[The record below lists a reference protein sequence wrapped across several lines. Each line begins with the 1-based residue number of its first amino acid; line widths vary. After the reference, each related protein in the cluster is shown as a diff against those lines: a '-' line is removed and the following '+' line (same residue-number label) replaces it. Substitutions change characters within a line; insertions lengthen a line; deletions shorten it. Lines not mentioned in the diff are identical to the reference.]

1 MIVNAVV
8 VPVIGPVVLRP
19 PISSGPVDAPV
30 VPVVVDVDVVA
41 DVDVVVVP
49 AGAVG
54 TVAIAADDWAVAWPP
69 LLATAALAGTTRAI
83 APATNDGPVRA
94 NSVRTQPREPRPL
107 DAAARSG
114 GRGASEARRA

>member
-49 AGAVG
+49 AGAGG
-54 TVAIAADDWAVAWPP
+54 TVALGAAESARAPGPP
-69 LLATAALAGTTRAI
+69 LPPPPPWAGTPGPTP
-83 APATNDGPVRA
+83 PATNDGPVRA

-114 GRGASEARRA
+114 AS